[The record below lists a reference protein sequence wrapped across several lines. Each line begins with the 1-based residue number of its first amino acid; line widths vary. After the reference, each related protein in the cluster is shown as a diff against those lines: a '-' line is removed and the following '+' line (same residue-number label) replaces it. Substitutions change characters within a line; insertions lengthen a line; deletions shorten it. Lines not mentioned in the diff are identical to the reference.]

1 MTIAQTLNVRD
12 AIIAANQNF
21 MQTFARGD
29 AASLA
34 NLYTQDAQILP
45 THSDFIGTRQG
56 IEEFWQTIFH
66 LNITQANLETIEVE
80 SHGNTAIEVGKYLL
94 SDHNGQTV
102 DTGKYIVIWKQED
115 GQWRLH
121 RDIWN
126 SSLPA

>member
-1 MTIAQTLNVRD
+1 MTIAQTLSIRD
-12 AIIAANQNF
+12 AITAANQNF

-34 NLYTQDAQILP
+34 NFYTEDGQILP
-45 THSDFIGTRQG
+45 THSDFIGTKQG

-66 LNITQANLETIEVE
+66 LNITQVNLETIEVE

-94 SDHNGQTV
+94 SDRNGQTV
-102 DTGKYIVIWKQED
+102 DKGKYIVIWKQED

-126 SSLPA
+126 SSVPG